1 MAHPG
6 SQRARGGTANG
17 SPSPLVSPQSEIR
30 HPGSREGAS
39 HRALR
44 RAPLRIALCALGFRA
59 VSAVLAFF
67 TNIVFPLD
75 RPDAVTMFARPS
87 VFWDAFTRYD
97 AGWYYQIAANGYRF
111 VAGGPAVG
119 LGKAGKIAFF
129 PVYPLLMRYV
139 GRLFGDTPADPYLG
153 GIAVSWLAFA
163 LALIAVTALARLDLP
178 ARRAE
183 HAALLIAVFPFAF
196 FYGLVYT
203 EALFLLFTVV
213 SFYGFRTRRWI
224 LGGICGGLA
233 TATRVNGILM
243 LPALAWIAWRGSEPN
258 ARDRAAAAIGL
269 ALVACGVG
277 AYSMYVYTLT
287 GNPFEWAASIQ
298 RWGYYPGGSP
308 WMAPVRLVRMLVTH
322 PYRYLTGD
330 RMAPYDTLYG
340 LAGIC
345 FVIAIP
351 FVWRRL
357 GAGYGLFMLL
367 NLYLPLSSGAFEGVG
382 RYCAVLF
389 PCFIWLA
396 SIRSRAVTMGLVVVF
411 SLFYTLALALYTTGH
426 PLF

>member
-1 MAHPG
+1 MADPG
-6 SQRARGGTANG
+6 WRPARRGTENG
-17 SPSPLVSPQSEIR
+17 SHSRIDSSPSDILTS
-30 HPGSREGAS
+30 GSGHGLSRRGD
-39 HRALR
+39 R
-44 RAPLRIALCALGFRA
+44 RAPLRIALCALGFRV
-59 VSAVLAFF
+59 VSAILAFF
-67 TNIVFPLD
+67 TNTVFPFD
-75 RPDAVTMFARPS
+75 RRDAVTMFTRPNL
-87 VFWDAFTRYD
+87 FWDAFTRYD
-97 AGWYYQIAANGYRF
+97 SGWYYQIAANGYRF

-119 LGKAGKIAFF
+119 MGKPGKIAFF

-139 GRLFGDTPADPYLG
+139 GRLFGDAPADVYLG
-153 GIAVSWLAFA
+153 GIAVSWIAFA

-178 ARRAE
+178 GRRAE
-183 HAALLIAVFPFAF
+183 HAALLVAVFPFAF
-196 FYGLVYT
+196 FYGMVYT

-243 LPALAWIAWRGSEPN
+243 LPALAWIAWRSAAPN
-258 ARDRAAAAIGL
+258 ARDRALALIGL
-269 ALVACGVG
+269 ALVVCGVG
-277 AYSMYVYTLT
+277 AYSVYVYRLT

-322 PYRYLTGD
+322 PYRYLAGD
-330 RMAPYDTLYG
+330 PMAPYDTLYG
-340 LAGIC
+340 VTGIL
-345 FVIAIP
+345 FVIAVP

-396 SIRSRAVTMGLVVVF
+396 SIRSRVVTTGLVVAF
-411 SLFYTLALALYTTGH
+411 SLFYTLALALFTTGH